1 MSAHAAA
8 QATVWRNLFLSTS
21 SLMTVNRNSYGYSY
35 SPFKD
40 SYKLRNYLSNVGLGW
55 KVKPNFVAEYLL
67 SVDPDERF
75 PSHSLR
81 LRYTFNLGGAG
92 EK

>member
-1 MSAHAAA
+1 
-8 QATVWRNLFLSTS
+8 
-21 SLMTVNRNSYGYSY
+21 MTVNRNSYGYSY
-35 SPFKD
+35 GQFND
-40 SYKLRNYLSNVGLGW
+40 SYQLRNWLSNVGLGW

-67 SVDPDERF
+67 SVDPNERF
-75 PSHSLR
+75 PSHALR

>member
-8 QATVWRNLFLSTS
+8 QATVWRSLFLSTS

-40 SYKLRNYLSNVGLGW
+40 SYKLRNYLSNVDLGW

-67 SVDPDERF
+67 SVDHDERI

>member
-1 MSAHAAA
+1 
-8 QATVWRNLFLSTS
+8 
-21 SLMTVNRNSYGYSY
+21 MTVNWNSYGNSY

-40 SYKLRNYLSNVGLGW
+40 SYKDRNWLANAGLGW

-67 SVDPDERF
+67 SVDPNERF

-81 LRYTFNLGGAG
+81 LRYTFNLGITR